1 MVRAVWR
8 RFSFKLNTSK
18 LALTPDNLAALYGSE
33 VVETEIQRLR
43 QLIGIGSKFYA
54 YAKAGQ
60 IMHRA
65 IMHVVPED
73 EDLARVVNLRP
84 LQASLFHLR
93 PSSLALPMSSPA
105 PVFATFRPMQL
116 MAPPPNSISP
126 AFRTRSRVASRL
138 SMGRS
143 YREDIKP

>member
-126 AFRTRSRVASRL
+126 AS
-138 SMGRS
+138 GRD
-143 YREDIKP
+143 RGWLPVCPWGAPTERILKP